1 MLKGWRKK
9 EVQRAIFLRDS
20 DPANQGIDFTR
31 VEELW
36 DRCGVIYGLY
46 HFTSG
51 RWYVGQTKKRAWA
64 RFQEHWYSRKR
75 LPDLLHEAL
84 ALEQDPFCVTLIPL
98 EFIDQHIWL
107 QSTTAQ
113 EQTRLFRNAATP
125 REQYWTDKLQSM
137 WPKGWN
143 AAWPGQPAP
152 KRAKRAPQRVL
163 HIDPSD
169 AQELYQGLVD
179 GIGSNAQETLDKI
192 RNLEFSTARKIVQW
206 KMKQGTRVQSC
217 SRPGEAEVEA
227 ALRQRVKDKPKE
239 RSRQFIKFLYGSN
252 DAWHLHIRDVL
263 RNGSIHSLH
272 PEPNVAAALRVC
284 ERYAPQVQSLL
295 FNYTSAAR
303 EASSEDAV
311 IDLQQ
316 PCACWQA
323 LRSRDAN
330 DRYLHEGHVC
340 TTDLTALKCKGL
352 RIKEGSSVWSY
363 R

>member
-1 MLKGWRKK
+1 MLMIVKTCVTWKFQYLDLSKCFHAEQARNGWKAWQQQQMLKGWRKK

-227 ALRQRVKDKPKE
+227 ALRQRVKDKP
-239 RSRQFIKFLYGSN
+239 RSAVGNLLNSYM
-252 DAWHLHIRDVL
+252 
-263 RNGSIHSLH
+263 
-272 PEPNVAAALRVC
+272 VAMMHGTDTFAMCFGMV
-284 ERYAPQVQSLL
+284 
-295 FNYTSAAR
+295 
-303 EASSEDAV
+303 
-311 IDLQQ
+311 
-316 PCACWQA
+316 
-323 LRSRDAN
+323 RSTVFTLSR
-330 DRYLHEGHVC
+330 
-340 TTDLTALKCKGL
+340 T
-352 RIKEGSSVWSY
+352 
-363 R
+363 

>member
-1 MLKGWRKK
+1 
-9 EVQRAIFLRDS
+9 
-20 DPANQGIDFTR
+20 
-31 VEELW
+31 
-36 DRCGVIYGLY
+36 
-46 HFTSG
+46 
-51 RWYVGQTKKRAWA
+51 
-64 RFQEHWYSRKR
+64 
-75 LPDLLHEAL
+75 
-84 ALEQDPFCVTLIPL
+84 
-98 EFIDQHIWL
+98 
-107 QSTTAQ
+107 
-113 EQTRLFRNAATP
+113 
-125 REQYWTDKLQSM
+125 M

-252 DAWHLHIRDVL
+252 DAWHLHLRDVL

-340 TTDLTALKCKGL
+340 TTDLTALKWSYLQGFADKGRKFRL
-352 RIKEGSSVWSY
+352 ELPLEATLDDLKRAFVNYTTCAAQKQARRMGCSVDASGAFEFREGSATEQVQASFWIPWHEGTD